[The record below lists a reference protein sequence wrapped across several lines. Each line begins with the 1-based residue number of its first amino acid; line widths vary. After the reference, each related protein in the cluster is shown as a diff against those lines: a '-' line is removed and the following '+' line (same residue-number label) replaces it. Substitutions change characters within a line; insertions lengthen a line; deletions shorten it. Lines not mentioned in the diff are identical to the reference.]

1 MTELLLTKDHVSKV
15 AKLLDELADW
25 NEIIKNPLLGA
36 MAEAGDGPTYRFTLT
51 QLNVFVSSKIPDEYE
66 VHLPALHAALDDVLD
81 GDDDYGDAIDNAVE
95 LIDDILDDLALTPW
109 LEAMVNGVLEL
120 VKAVLHYLDEKGE

>member
-1 MTELLLTKDHVSKV
+1 M

-36 MAEAGDGPTYRFTLT
+36 MAESGDGPTYRFTLT

-120 VKAVLHYLDEKGE
+120 VKAVLHYLDDK